1 MKNEAV
7 SLRFKQGSA
16 DKVYYANLGKKDGGY
31 IVNFAY
37 GRYNKALKSGTK
49 TAAPIPYDQ
58 AKLAYDRLV
67 KAKIAKGYT
76 PQADGTPFTA
86 PQIDQERT
94 DLFPQLLNAIELDD
108 LPEVFKR
115 FGGAVAMQIK
125 HDGERRLIQVIDG
138 IVTGSNRRALK
149 CGLHPRVVLALQD
162 LYSAIRVDFIL
173 DCEDM
178 GDHVVVFDVIYYGF
192 TCLRGEPF
200 STRLEFLKDLHGEMI
215 ELALDDVVLFDI
227 PTFYDNFGNCAQD
240 IHRRE
245 AQGEE
250 GVVLRDPAAEYSIG
264 RPNSW
269 GQCLKLKFWAS
280 ATCLVNGIHP
290 TKRSISLA
298 LWDHKARGLV
308 QVGNCTIPPNYKMPI
323 AGDLVEI
330 KYMYAYRE
338 GSIYQPQYKGL
349 RPDLTHQA
357 AITSQLKYRS
367 T

>member
-16 DKVYYANLGKKDGGY
+16 DKVYYANLGAKLNGY
-31 IVNFAY
+31 VVNFAY

-49 TAAPIPYDQ
+49 TACPIPYEQ
-58 AKLAYDRLV
+58 AKLAYDKLV

-76 PQADGTPFTA
+76 PQDDGTPFTA

-125 HDGERRLIQVIDG
+125 HDGERRLIQVING

-162 LYSAIRVDFIL
+162 LYSAVKLDFIL

-178 GDHVVVFDVIYYGF
+178 GDYVVAFDVIHWGHVD
-192 TCLRGEPF
+192 LRKEPF
-200 STRLEFLKDLHGEMI
+200 SIRLEVLKIIYAEMI
-215 ELALDDVVLFDI
+215 NLALDDVVQFDI

-240 IHRRE
+240 IHKHE

-269 GQCLKLKFWAS
+269 GPCLKLKFWES
-280 ATCLVNGIHP
+280 ATCIVYTIHP
-290 TKRSISLA
+290 TKRSI
-298 LWDHKARGLV
+298 GLGMYP
-308 QVGNCTIPPNYKMPI
+308 QGFRMVGNCTIPANYPI
-323 AGDLVEI
+323 PDVGDLVEI
-330 KYMYAYRE
+330 KYLYAYRG
-338 GSIYQPQYKGL
+338 GSLYQPQYKGV
-349 RPDLTHQA
+349 RTDLSPEA
-357 AITSQLKYRS
+357 ASEAQLKYRE
-367 T
+367 